1 MAAVQRRLDRRAK
14 LCGLA
19 ALAALAAAP
28 AAAQTFPV
36 HLNQDLGD
44 LKIIAQARSADA
56 AGDIMVLSLTNLDQR
71 NARCEATFDIR
82 VLPPKTYQRDVA
94 AGERVQIHHRVK
106 RSVNRMTIDLDCAPA
121 D

>member
-1 MAAVQRRLDRRAK
+1 MRRHTRWLAG
-14 LCGLA
+14 LLFGLA
-19 ALAALAAAP
+19 TLAT
-28 AAAQTFPV
+28 AQTFPV
-36 HLNQDLGD
+36 HLNQDLGG
-44 LKIIAQARSADA
+44 LKIIAQVQAADA
-56 AGDIMVLSLTNLDQR
+56 AGDIMVLSLTNLDRR
-71 NARCEATFDIR
+71 NVRCAATFDIR

>member
-1 MAAVQRRLDRRAK
+1 MRRHTRWLAGL

-19 ALAALAAAP
+19 TL

-36 HLNQDLGD
+36 HLNQHLGG
-44 LKIIAQARSADA
+44 LKIIAQARAADA
-56 AGDIMVLSLTNLDQR
+56 AGDIMVLSLTNLDRR
-71 NARCEATFDIR
+71 NARCAATFDIR

>member
-1 MAAVQRRLDRRAK
+1 MTAANDGLRRRARL
-14 LCGLA
+14 LCGLT
-19 ALAALAAAP
+19 ALAGTP
-28 AAAQTFPV
+28 AGAQTFPV
-36 HLNQDLGD
+36 HLDQHLGG
-44 LKIIAQARSADA
+44 LKIIAQARAADA

-94 AGERVQIHHRVK
+94 AGEQVQIHHRVK

>member
-1 MAAVQRRLDRRAK
+1 MAGANYGLRRRARL

-19 ALAALAAAP
+19 ALAAAAP

-36 HLNQDLGD
+36 HLNQDLGG
-44 LKIIAQARSADA
+44 LKIIAQARATDA

-71 NARCEATFDIR
+71 SAHCEATFDIR

-106 RSVNRMTIDLDCAPA
+106 RSVNRMTIDLDCAA
-121 D
+121 TD